1 MYYILISINLQQGSD
16 EMNKKLRKAITSGVF
31 CAMIFVLTMFVKFP
45 VASGYVHFGDAL
57 IYVCASLLGPWGII
71 AGAIGEGL
79 ADVAGGFA
87 VYFPATVIV
96 KALIALPFSLFNFKN
111 EKLLSVKSGLLTIPS
126 GLITVAGYFIA
137 DMIIDKAYALVDIPG
152 NLIQAAG
159 SAVIFIIISAAFD
172 KANIRNK
179 LFRG

>member
-1 MYYILISINLQQGSD
+1 
-16 EMNKKLRKAITSGVF
+16 MNDKLRKTVICGVF

-57 IYVCASLLGPWGII
+57 IYICASIMGPWGII

-87 VYFPATVIV
+87 AYFPATVIV
-96 KALIALPFSLFNFKN
+96 KALIALPFVFFNSKS
-111 EKLLSVKSGLLTIPS
+111 EKLLSVKSGMFTLVS
-126 GLITVAGYFIA
+126 GIITVIGYFLA
-137 DMIIDKAYALVDIPG
+137 DMIIDKSYAIVDIPG
-152 NLIQAAG
+152 NIIQAVG

-172 KANIRNK
+172 KAKIKNRIMR
-179 LFRG
+179 